1 MADRPTSIELRKDC
15 WRRWGVLDSK
25 AATFLSRCQDITDYL
40 LPYAGRYFASD
51 RNRADNRFRN
61 ILDTHASWCLDVLE
75 SGMVSYASPPTGQWF
90 GLAPDDPDLLDF
102 QPVTKWLGDASD
114 AIDYW
119 LRRSNFYRVQPAMYK
134 EGGAFGMAAA
144 IMEPDEESL
153 LWLYPVTAGEYRV
166 ARNERGK
173 VDTFYRVFELTVR
186 QCVQKF
192 GIENCS
198 KDIRR
203 RAKHKEWD
211 AGVTV
216 IHAIEPRNERDPDKD
231 ADKLNMPWR
240 SVYFER
246 GDGSP
251 TDGVLSEGGYKR
263 FPVLCPAWGLLNGED
278 YGTGPGAIALSH
290 VKSLQHRHHRL
301 AQVIDQQ
308 ARPAMVGPTSMQN
321 NPGKMGPGQWTFS
334 DSPHPQ
340 GSVRP
345 LWEANARVDFLGADI
360 QDIRRQLERVFFTD
374 AFLMFTRTEIKSSTT
389 LGEIQARRDEQFSML
404 GPQTARW
411 LEEMHREV
419 IEYAFAEMAE
429 QGKLPPDIPPELEGR
444 ALDVVFESVMA
455 KAQRA
460 TGLAGLDR
468 YLNTAIALAPVMPAV
483 LHKVNAFK
491 VMDTIA
497 QMTGVDPEVNN
508 DDDTANG
515 KAEAQAKAQAAADQ
529 AQLMES
535 ASKTAQNLAGAQMT
549 DPSVLSGMAQA
560 VGGQPQ

>member
-1 MADRPTSIELRKDC
+1 
-15 WRRWGVLDSK
+15 
-25 AATFLSRCQDITDYL
+25 
-40 LPYAGRYFASD
+40 
-51 RNRADNRFRN
+51 
-61 ILDTHASWCLDVLE
+61 
-75 SGMVSYASPPTGQWF
+75 
-90 GLAPDDPDLLDF
+90 
-102 QPVTKWLGDASD
+102 
-114 AIDYW
+114 
-119 LRRSNFYRVQPAMYK
+119 
-134 EGGAFGMAAA
+134 
-144 IMEPDEESL
+144 
-153 LWLYPVTAGEYRV
+153 
-166 ARNERGK
+166 
-173 VDTFYRVFELTVR
+173 
-186 QCVQKF
+186 
-192 GIENCS
+192 
-198 KDIRR
+198 
-203 RAKHKEWD
+203 
-211 AGVTV
+211 
-216 IHAIEPRNERDPDKD
+216 
-231 ADKLNMPWR
+231 
-240 SVYFER
+240 
-246 GDGSP
+246 
-251 TDGVLSEGGYKR
+251 
-263 FPVLCPAWGLLNGED
+263 
-278 YGTGPGAIALSH
+278 
-290 VKSLQHRHHRL
+290 LQHRQHRL

-308 ARPAMVGPTSMQN
+308 SRPAMVGPTSMAN
-321 NPGKMGPGQWTFS
+321 NPGKMGPGQWTFA

-345 LWEANARVDFLGADI
+345 LWETNARIDFLGADI